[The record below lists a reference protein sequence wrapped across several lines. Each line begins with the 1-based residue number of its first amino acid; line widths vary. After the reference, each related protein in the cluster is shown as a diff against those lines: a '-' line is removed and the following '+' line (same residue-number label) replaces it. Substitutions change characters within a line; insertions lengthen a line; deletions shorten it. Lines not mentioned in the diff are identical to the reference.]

1 MGTIGSLF
9 VLPGGFH
16 NILSARR
23 HAYTLTR
30 AFSVILL
37 FVGTSLLEGAD
48 QIAIIGIGQPW
59 AYLNDTNTAFP
70 ANGVWRDLDYDD
82 SEWLRGPSGFSSL
95 RGEATWLTNSS
106 AFASALFRKS
116 FQVNDTNAIQ
126 SLILRADYDAGFIAF
141 LNGQEVARRGLPEGQ
156 IDYDTYAPT
165 SRVRG
170 SAEIIN
176 LTSSKHL
183 LIAGTNLLA
192 VELHSASNTP
202 FNKTLAAEL
211 LANFQRGPFVQSV
224 TTTSA
229 QIVWQTSMSSTGVVV
244 AGTTSNALN
253 LVFAT
258 GVTTSNH
265 AVSLSGLLPGTR
277 YFYQVRSWTGNEGP
291 AVSPIFSFRT
301 FSEAG
306 EITFAAVGDSGGG
319 STAQYN
325 VARQLELAAPDLV
338 LHLGDI
344 VYDSFKSTSA
354 DLRFLSVYRNQM
366 REVPWFTTMGNHDID
381 AVERDTAYLAAMVLP
396 TNSAS
401 GTEHY
406 YSFDHGEAHFVCL
419 FVPDYKFRPDF
430 AHLALTNDSPQYQ
443 WLTNDLARTSKPWKI
458 LFFHLPVSTSSFH
471 AAEDQNAN
479 NISDQIDLQEIILPI
494 ASEYGV
500 QMIFNGHDHNF
511 ERFAPIQGVH
521 RVVSGGGGRSVSD
534 MFHRDETSAQ
544 FYSRSH
550 FVRGRLNA
558 ERLQIEAVDEHGE
571 IFDSM
576 VIHRTQPI
584 TNFAHWH
591 SPTVELAA
599 ADDGDGNIHGQAFD
613 FVGDGIPS
621 RAGEWSNLGTLH
633 VNNDGT
639 NLYLGL
645 RDVMIQNT
653 SDIYVLIDVPTLAG
667 VSNLIGLGDG
677 LSGTVEGLDALD
689 FAENLLFTNF
699 SPSIVAIVGDETADG
714 TFPRFSRSN
723 TVFETGQGVFFLSN
737 SFPAMSGARIQQYNR
752 SPQTTNAPGHQG
764 FRSEHN
770 ADFIEISISFSA
782 LAGLRPYH
790 TIKIAVVTG
799 GALIESNSQ
808 VRLFDT
814 SGVGRIS
821 GSGTNSIS
829 IEPVL
834 VQLSEGIDTDGDG
847 LLDEWE
853 LAHNLDP
860 LSTIGDFGAD
870 GDPDHDGF
878 KNSSEQFAGTDPRDP
893 LSALR
898 VRVAFPSQNIVRISW
913 DAVIGKQ
920 YQLEYS
926 DASLSNFL
934 TVPGNEWPRTADQT
948 ELVFDDTLPANT
960 SPTGRFYRVRVM
972 R

>member
-1 MGTIGSLF
+1 VSTGA
-9 VLPGGFH
+9 FH
-16 NILSARR
+16 NVLSACRPA
-23 HAYTLTR
+23 HALAR
-30 AFSVILL
+30 VFSAILL
-37 FVGTSLLEGAD
+37 FAGTSLLESAD
-48 QIAIIGIGQPW
+48 QIAIIDIGQPW
-59 AYLNDTNTAFP
+59 AYLYATNTAFP
-70 ANGVWRDLDYDD
+70 ADGAWRDPDYDD
-82 SEWLRGPSGFSSL
+82 SEWPRGPSGFSSL
-95 RGEATWLTNSS
+95 RDEATWLTNSS

-116 FQVNDTNAIQ
+116 FQVDDTNAIQ
-126 SLILRADYDAGFIAF
+126 SLVLRADYNAGFIAF

-170 SAEIIN
+170 SAENIN
-176 LTSSKHL
+176 LTSRKHL
-183 LIAGTNLLA
+183 LVAGTNLLA

-202 FNKTLAAEL
+202 FPKALAAEL
-211 LANFQRGPFVQSV
+211 LANFQRGPFIQSV
-224 TTTSA
+224 ATTSA
-229 QIVWQTSMSSTGVVV
+229 QIVWQTSMSSTGIVV
-244 AGTTSNALN
+244 AGTTSNTLN
-253 LVFAT
+253 LAFAS
-258 GVTTSNH
+258 GATTSTH
-265 AVSLSGLLPGTR
+265 AVLLSGLLPGTR
-277 YFYQVRSWTGNEGP
+277 YFYQVRSWLGSEEPT
-291 AVSPIFSFRT
+291 VSPIFSFRT
-301 FSEAG
+301 FGDAG
-306 EITFAAVGDSGGG
+306 EITFAVVGDSGGG

-325 VARQLELAAPDLV
+325 VARQLELAAPNLV

-344 VYDSFKSTSA
+344 VYDSFKSGAA

-381 AVERDTAYLAAMVLP
+381 AIERDAPYLAAMVLP

-430 AHLALTNDSPQYQ
+430 AHLALTNGSPQYQ

-479 NISDQIDLQEIILPI
+479 NISDQTDLQEIILPI

-500 QMIFNGHDHNF
+500 QMIFNGHDHNY

-544 FYSRSH
+544 FYARSH
-550 FVRGRLNA
+550 CVRASLNA

-571 IFDSM
+571 ILDRM
-576 VIHRTQPI
+576 VIHRAQPT
-584 TNFAHWH
+584 TNFANWH
-591 SPTVELAA
+591 SPIVELAA
-599 ADDGDGNIHGQAFD
+599 ADDEDGNIDGQAFD
-613 FVGDGIPS
+613 FIGDGIPA

-653 SDIYVLIDVPTLAG
+653 SDIYILIEVPTLAG

-677 LSGTVEGLDALD
+677 ISGTPQGLDALD
-689 FAENLLFTNF
+689 LAENLLFTNF
-699 SPSIVAIVGDETADG
+699 SPSIVAIVGDEAADG
-714 TFPRFSRSN
+714 TFPRFSRLN

-737 SFPAMSGARIQQYNR
+737 AFPAISGTRIQQYNR

-764 FRSEHN
+764 FRAEQN
-770 ADFIEISISFSA
+770 ADFIEISIPFSA
-782 LAGLRPYH
+782 LGGLRPYH
-790 TIKIAVVTG
+790 TIKVAVVAG
-799 GALIESNSQ
+799 GALIASNSQ
-808 VRLFDT
+808 VRAFDT
-814 SGVGRIS
+814 GAVGRLS
-821 GSGTNSIS
+821 DSGTNVIS

-834 VQLSEGIDTDGDG
+834 VQLAEGVDTDGDG

-860 LSTIGDFGAD
+860 LSALGDSGSD

-878 KNSSEQFAGTDPRDP
+878 KNLSEQFAGTDPRDP

-898 VRVAFPSQNIVRISW
+898 VRVAFPGQNIVRISW

-934 TVPGNEWPRTADQT
+934 TVPGNEWPRTADQP
-948 ELVFDDTLPANT
+948 ELVFDDTLPPNGF
-960 SPTGRFYRVRVM
+960 PTGRFYRVRVV

>member
-1 MGTIGSLF
+1 
-9 VLPGGFH
+9 VLTGAFH

-23 HAYTLTR
+23 HAPTLTR

-37 FVGTSLLEGAD
+37 FVGTFLLEGTD

-59 AYLNDTNTAFP
+59 AYLYETNVAFP
-70 ANGVWRDLDYDD
+70 ADGAWRDRNYDD
-82 SEWLRGPSGFSSL
+82 SEWLRGSCGFSSL
-95 RGEATWLTNSS
+95 RDEATWLTNAS

-116 FQVNDTNAIQ
+116 FHVDDTNAIQ
-126 SLILRADYDAGFIAF
+126 SLVLRTDYNAGFIAF

-156 IDYDTYAPT
+156 IDYETYAPS

-176 LTSSKHL
+176 LTSRKHL
-183 LIAGTNLLA
+183 LIAGTNLFA

-202 FNKTLAAEL
+202 FNKALVAEL

-229 QIVWQTSMSSTGVVV
+229 QIVWQTSLSSTGIVV

-253 LVFAT
+253 LAFAT
-258 GVTTSNH
+258 AAPTSTH
-265 AVSLSGLLPGTR
+265 AVSLTGLSPGTR
-277 YFYQVRSWTGNEGP
+277 YFYQVRSWLGNEGP

-301 FSEAG
+301 FAGAG
-306 EITFAAVGDSGGG
+306 EITFALVGDSGGG

-325 VARQLELAAPDLV
+325 VARQIELAAPNLV

-344 VYDSFKSTSA
+344 VYDSFKSNSA

-381 AVERDTAYLAAMVLP
+381 VLERDTAYLAAMVLP

-419 FVPDYKFRPDF
+419 FIPDLKFRPDLASF
-430 AHLALTNDSPQYQ
+430 ALTNGSTQYH
-443 WLTNDLARTSKPWKI
+443 WLTNDLAGTSKPWKI
-458 LFFHLPVSTSSFH
+458 LFFHSPISTSSFH
-471 AAEDQNAN
+471 AGEDDNAN
-479 NISDQIDLQEIILPI
+479 NISDQIDLQQIILPI
-494 ASEYGV
+494 ASNFGV
-500 QMIFNGHDHNF
+500 QIIFNGHDHNF

-534 MFHRDETSAQ
+534 MFRRDETSSQ

-550 FVRGRLNA
+550 FVRARLNA
-558 ERLQIEAVDEHGE
+558 ERLQIEAVDDHGE

-576 VIHRTQPI
+576 VIHRAQPI
-584 TNFAHWH
+584 TNFANWH
-591 SPTVELAA
+591 SPMVELSA

-613 FVGDGIPS
+613 FMGDGIPS
-621 RAGEWSNLGTLH
+621 RAGEWSNLGTLY
-633 VNNDGT
+633 VNNDET

-653 SDIYVLIDVPTLAG
+653 GDLYFLIDAPTLTG

-677 LSGTVEGLDALD
+677 ISGTLQGLDALD

-714 TFPRFSRSN
+714 TFPRFTRSN

-764 FRSEHN
+764 FRSEQN
-770 ADFIEISISFSA
+770 ADFIEISIPFSA
-782 LAGLRPYH
+782 LGGLRPHH
-790 TIKIAVVTG
+790 TIKVAVVTG

-808 VRLFDT
+808 VRVFDT
-814 SGVGRIS
+814 SGVGRLS

-829 IEPVL
+829 VEPVL
-834 VQLSEGIDTDGDG
+834 VQLSEGVDTDGDG

-860 LSTIGDFGAD
+860 HSATGNFGAD

-878 KNSSEQFAGTDPRDP
+878 KNSSEQFAGTDPHDP

-898 VRVAFPSQNIVRISW
+898 VRVAFPGQNIVRISW

-926 DASLSNFL
+926 DASLSSFL

-960 SPTGRFYRVRVM
+960 STTGRFYRVRVV